1 MIPFVRMLKYGGT
14 PYRNANEII
23 SAIQNQMKNFVI
35 LSSTSEASLDLS
47 PSNFVTYRNNAIQF
61 AVPGYIQLSTS
72 GVPLVYQ
79 ILNSTD
85 FVIESNVYLTSTA
98 TQILVGNLN
107 NNSGTGS
114 YWVTLNNVFGAASQI
129 SIDGYS
135 TTGAVQRFRF
145 GVGST
150 KLPVNTWFKIK
161 LQRVGTNLSFW
172 LNDVQVGASQTMT
185 LGFAS
190 SGNALRIGNST
201 DGAIPLIGII
211 DNYRMVMGN

>member
-1 MIPFVRMLKYGGT
+1 MIPFARMVKYGGT
-14 PYRNANEII
+14 PYRNTNEII
-23 SAIQNQMKNFVI
+23 SVIQNQMKDFVI
-35 LSSTSEASLDLS
+35 LSSSSEESLDLS
-47 PSNFVTYRNNAIQF
+47 PSNFVTSRNNAIQF
-61 AVPGYIQLSTS
+61 AVSGYIQLSTS
-72 GVPLVYQ
+72 GVPMVYQ
-79 ILNSTD
+79 ILDSTD

-107 NNSGTGS
+107 NNVGTGS
-114 YWVTLNNVFGAASQI
+114 YWVTLNNVFGTASQI

-135 TTGAVQRFRF
+135 TTGSVQRFRF

-185 LGFAS
+185 LGFAA

-211 DNYRMVMGN
+211 DNYRMAMGS